1 MANETMEQ
9 VDTIVQNLALLLV
22 DVEKMFDKMVW
33 VSYF

>member
-33 VSYF
+33 VS

>member
-9 VDTIVQNLALLLV
+9 VETIAQNLALLLV
-22 DVEKMFDKMVW
+22 DVEKMFDKMIW